1 MCVQVDDHLPRLP
14 PQTGPVLGSQTKW
27 QNETMSK
34 DAVTPN
40 SEPAA
45 KADPGANRSRTPT
58 SKEFLDYMGS
68 GWAEGT
74 TEVITESPAA
84 KYAEERRAK
93 VAAAF
98 AGEVIVIEAGAA
110 KTRSNDTEYRYRP
123 HSAFA
128 HLTGWGAHTVPDSVL
143 IIDARDTETKSIVFL
158 RETAGK
164 GSSEFFAN
172 SAIGEFW
179 VGQRPSL
186 VEVSQLLGIETR
198 SLSRYDAF
206 VSDIEGNSI
215 TLEHPAL
222 AEFVSELRLVKDEF
236 EIGEMRKAVAASIKG
251 FEEVAANLG
260 KAKAHPR
267 GERVVETAFF
277 AQARAEG
284 HDLGYE
290 TIAAAGHHA
299 CTLHWI
305 TNNGPVRDGELLLLD
320 AGVEVESLYTADV
333 TRTIPISGKF
343 SPLQREIYEA
353 VLEAADAVF
362 AMAKPGVLFKDM
374 HATAMRVI
382 AEKTHGWG
390 FLPGSVEDSL
400 NPENQHHRRW
410 MVHGTGHHLG
420 LDVHD
425 CAQARREM
433 SLEAE
438 LKPGMIFTIEPGLY
452 FHKDDLLV
460 PKEFRGIGVRIED
473 DVLVTETGVENLTAA
488 LPRKVDELEA
498 WLAKHAS

>member
-1 MCVQVDDHLPRLP
+1 
-14 PQTGPVLGSQTKW
+14 
-27 QNETMSK
+27 
-34 DAVTPN
+34 
-40 SEPAA
+40 
-45 KADPGANRSRTPT
+45 
-58 SKEFLDYMGS
+58 MGS
-68 GWAEGT
+68 GWGENPETLVEA
-74 TEVITESPAA
+74 SPATE
-84 KYAEERRAK
+84 YTPNRRAK

-98 AGEVIVIEAGAA
+98 AGEVILIEAGPASP
-110 KTRSNDTEYRYRP
+110 RSNDTEYRYRP

-143 IIDARDTETKSIVFL
+143 VIDARAEATKSILFL
-158 RETAGK
+158 RETAGRD
-164 GSSEFFAN
+164 SSEFFAN
-172 SAIGEFW
+172 AAIGEFW

-186 VEVSQLLGIETR
+186 GDISQLLQLETR
-198 SLSRYDAF
+198 SLSEYDGF
-206 VSDIEGNSI
+206 VEGLGKNTI
-215 TLEHPAL
+215 TLENAAL
-222 AEFVSELRLVKDEF
+222 AEFVSELRLVKDEY
-236 EIGEMRKAVAASIKG
+236 EIAQMRKAVAASIKG
-251 FEEVAANLG
+251 FEEVVANLA

-267 GERVVETAFF
+267 GERIIETAFF
-277 AQARAEG
+277 SEARAEG
-284 HDLGYE
+284 NDLGYE
-290 TIAAAGHHA
+290 TIAAAGAHA

-305 TNNGPVRDGELLLLD
+305 INNGPVRDGDLLLLD

-333 TRTIPISGKF
+333 TRTIPINGKF

-362 AMAKPGVLFKDM
+362 AMAKPGVKFKDM

-433 SLEAE
+433 SMEAE
-438 LKPGMIFTIEPGLY
+438 LKPGMVFTIEPGLY
-452 FHKDDLLV
+452 FHANDMLV
-460 PKEFRGIGVRIED
+460 PVEFRGIGVRIED
-473 DVLVTETGVENLTAA
+473 DVVVTETGVENLTAA

-498 WLAKHAS
+498 WLAKHSAN

>member
-1 MCVQVDDHLPRLP
+1 
-14 PQTGPVLGSQTKW
+14 
-27 QNETMSK
+27 MSK
-34 DAVTPN
+34 DAVEVTN
-40 SEPAA
+40 G
-45 KADPGANRSRTPT
+45 ADPGATRSRTPT
-58 SKEFLDYMGS
+58 SQQFLDYMGS
-68 GWAEGT
+68 GWAANDSRKVT
-74 TEVITESPAA
+74 PSPVTEHTPD
-84 KYAEERRAK
+84 RRAK

-98 AGEVIVIEAGAA
+98 AGEVIIIEAGPAA
-110 KTRSNDTEYRYRP
+110 TRSNDTEYRYRP

-143 IIDARDTETKSIVFL
+143 VIDARESKTKSILFL

-164 GSSEFFAN
+164 DSAEFFAN

-186 VEVSQLLGIETR
+186 EDVSQLLGIETR
-198 SLSRYDAF
+198 SLNQYDEF
-206 VSDIEGNSI
+206 KSTLNDNFIS
-215 TLEHPAL
+215 LEHPAL
-222 AEFVSELRLVKDEF
+222 AEFVSELRLVKDTY
-236 EIGEMRKAVAASIKG
+236 EISEMRKAVDASIKG
-251 FEEVAANLG
+251 FEQVAANLG

-267 GERVVETAFF
+267 GERIVETAFF
-277 AQARAEG
+277 SEARANG
-284 HDLGYE
+284 NDLGYE
-290 TIAAAGHHA
+290 TIAAAGEHA

-305 TNNGPVRDGELLLLD
+305 INNGPIRDGELLLLD
-320 AGVEVESLYTADV
+320 AGVEMESLYTADV
-333 TRTIPISGKF
+333 TRTIPINGKF

-433 SLEAE
+433 SMDAE

-460 PKEFRGIGVRIED
+460 PAEFRGIGVRIED
-473 DVLVTETGVENLTAA
+473 DVLVTETGVENLSGA
-488 LPRKVDELEA
+488 LPRGVDELEA
-498 WLAKHAS
+498 WLAKHSA